1 MPASDIA
8 GGKMHDSLQDFV
20 SLAVNRTYQATGL
33 DLSFSGHMEDIAG
46 KDLTSLKANANKV
59 SNLQEI
65 VDLFESQCA
74 DQLKQLYTYT
84 DSKKFGT
91 QVNLNVINPT
101 LAYLFIAAQQYGL
114 RPDYNKLEE
123 AA

>member
-1 MPASDIA
+1 
-8 GGKMHDSLQDFV
+8 
-20 SLAVNRTYQATGL
+20 
-33 DLSFSGHMEDIAG
+33 MEDIAG

-84 DSKKFGT
+84 DSKEFGT

-114 RPDYNKLEE
+114 RLTTISLKKRLDLIGTLSADIMNI
-123 AA
+123 